1 MKWYTGVGSRS
12 TPSEVLLLIGTVAT
26 NLRHLGFMSRSG
38 GAAGAD
44 TAFGAVDELW
54 LPWRGFR
61 GHRNGLLPT
70 PGHFEVAS
78 LLHPRWR
85 SLDPPVRSLHARN
98 VGQVLGMTG
107 LSSRFVVCWT
117 PDGAQEAREVSSKTG
132 GTGTAIKLASICG
145 IPVFN
150 LQREGALQNLLGHV
164 NANEQA

>member
-1 MKWYTGVGSRS
+1 M
-12 TPSEVLLLIGTVAT
+12 IGAIAT
-26 NLRHLGFMSRSG
+26 SLRHRGFLSRSG

-44 TAFGAVDELW
+44 TAFGEVDELW

-98 VGQVLGMTG
+98 VGQILGMTVVP
-107 LSSRFVVCWT
+107 SRFVVCWT
-117 PDGAQEAREVSSKTG
+117 PDGAQRASEVSSKTG
-132 GTGTAIKLASICG
+132 GTGTAIKLASLCG